1 MIKAYKVQITG
12 IISITERGIH
22 PENWDVESLTQALTE
37 GAIDLQITEL
47 VDRAYTCG
55 SCGKDEIHAET
66 WSGGNQFD
74 YLCRICGPKYQGV
87 KP

>member
-37 GAIDLQITEL
+37 GAIDLQITDSQE
-47 VDRAYTCG
+47 R
-55 SCGKDEIHAET
+55 SS
-66 WSGGNQFD
+66 SGLLG
-74 YLCRICGPKYQGV
+74 R
-87 KP
+87 